1 MASPNRAGEA
11 DAGTA
16 ESNIGEECKKD
27 EKDEKDGGSALPGWW
42 FQRILEFSPLFGED
56 SQFD

>member
-11 DAGTA
+11 DAATGG

-27 EKDEKDGGSALPGWW
+27 EKDEKDGGSALPS
-42 FQRILEFSPLFGED
+42 LKLT
-56 SQFD
+56 